1 MPRVNP
7 CCIQVIWLLVLWSS
21 ILPADASRPNV
32 LLIWV
37 DDLRPALGCY
47 GDPLAKTPHMDRL
60 ASRGRLFQKAY
71 CNQAVC
77 GPSRAS
83 MMTGCLPDHIR
94 VWHNRDRFRDHQPD
108 LLTLPQYFRQHGY
121 RTVSL
126 GKVFSGNARELD
138 PISWSEP
145 EILQEPGWTT
155 YRLKKP
161 GGPIKGKPTEQ
172 TQVTDDAYPDGQLAE
187 LAIDKL
193 RRLGQETQPFFLA
206 VGFFKPHLPFNAPK
220 KYWDMY
226 ESSSFALGENRMAP
240 SEVFPWTYSKQMELG
255 GYQGVPGNEAVSFD
269 QAQQLR
275 HGYYACVSYV
285 DAQIG
290 RVLDALDRLEAGK
303 NTIVLLLGDHG
314 FSLGE
319 AEHWCKKTNFELD
332 THVPLIGFYPG
343 MRYPGLKTKAMV
355 ELVDIY
361 PTLVEWA
368 GLPRPANLE
377 GTSFMQAL
385 EEPKAKARAMVLSQ
399 HSRPWAKG
407 EPLVMG
413 YSIRTAE
420 HRYTR
425 WVEWRSHK
433 LLAEELYD
441 YNSIE
446 SVRTSGGYFI
456 ERQNL
461 LQVPSYHETG
471 QQLREAMDLTLSTR
485 VGFLSTNPQP

>member
-1 MPRVNP
+1 
-7 CCIQVIWLLVLWSS
+7 
-21 ILPADASRPNV
+21 
-32 LLIWV
+32 
-37 DDLRPALGCY
+37 
-47 GDPLAKTPHMDRL
+47 
-60 ASRGRLFQKAY
+60 
-71 CNQAVC
+71 
-77 GPSRAS
+77 
-83 MMTGCLPDHIR
+83 
-94 VWHNRDRFRDHQPD
+94 
-108 LLTLPQYFRQHGY
+108 
-121 RTVSL
+121 
-126 GKVFSGNARELD
+126 
-138 PISWSEP
+138 
-145 EILQEPGWTT
+145 
-155 YRLKKP
+155 
-161 GGPIKGKPTEQ
+161 
-172 TQVTDDAYPDGQLAE
+172 
-187 LAIDKL
+187 
-193 RRLGQETQPFFLA
+193 
-206 VGFFKPHLPFNAPK
+206 
-220 KYWDMY
+220 
-226 ESSSFALGENRMAP
+226 MAP
-240 SEVFPWTYSKQMELG
+240 REVFPWTYSKQMELG
-255 GYQGVPGNEAVSFD
+255 GYQGVAGNEAVSFD

-290 RVLDALDRLEAGK
+290 RVLDALDRLEVGE

-343 MRYPGLKTKAMV
+343 MRYPGVKTKAMV

-368 GLPRPANLE
+368 GLPKPADLD

-485 VGFLSTNPQP
+485 VGLLSTPPQP